1 MIFIKKL
8 KDINRLID
16 SNDNHKFIKVSNDL
30 YILEISTMR
39 WGVDKNI
46 YYEFTEQKLEQPNN
60 LNNITLIYKKI

>member
-1 MIFIKKL
+1 MIFIKTL

-16 SNDNHKFIKVSNDL
+16 SNDNHKFTKISNDL

-39 WGVDKNI
+39 WGVEKNI
-46 YYEFTEQKLEQPNN
+46 YDEFIEQKPEQPNN

>member
-1 MIFIKKL
+1 MIFIKTL
-8 KDINRLID
+8 KDLTRLID

-46 YYEFTEQKLEQPNN
+46 YYEFTEQKPEQHNN
-60 LNNITLIYKKI
+60 LHNIILIYQKI

>member
-8 KDINRLID
+8 KDLTRLID

-46 YYEFTEQKLEQPNN
+46 YYEFTEQKPEQPNN